1 MQRAHSVVQIKRVNQ
16 EARRITGIAST
27 PATDRQGDQL
37 DPMGAKF
44 KLPFPLLLGHD
55 HNAPIGEVIEAR
67 ATSQGIYVVC
77 QCAPEGTTDK
87 ADEGWRAIRAGLIR
101 GLSVGFIGKDW
112 DPLPTGGRR
121 FKEWEVIELSAVA
134 VPCNADAAILEV
146 KRLDE
151 AQDRGE
157 VSTVGQR
164 SNVSQGNAKATAAD
178 PVPRYPAHLAPGERQ
193 AVLEKAA
200 RDLYESSA
208 QQVAKAMK
216 MTAAALR
223 VKWGREHEIAETAKA
238 EDMILRRW
246 HSERLTALEVAVK
259 RLEGQAD
266 GN

>member
-1 MQRAHSVVQIKRVNQ
+1 MQRAHSFVTIKRADV

-27 PATDRQGDQL
+27 PATDRQGDIL
-37 DPMGAKF
+37 DPMGARF

-55 HNAPIGEVIEAR
+55 HDAPIGEVIEAR
-67 ATSQGIYVVC
+67 ATPKGIYVVC
-77 QCAPEGTTDK
+77 QCAPEGTTAK

-112 DPLPTGGRR
+112 EPLPTGGRR

-134 VPCNADAAILEV
+134 VPANSEAAILEV
-146 KRLDE
+146 KRLDDAMAAPASE
-151 AQDRGE
+151 AP
-157 VSTVGQR
+157 
-164 SNVSQGNAKATAAD
+164 AD
-178 PVPRYPAHLAPGERQ
+178 IVPSYPAHLTQGERQ

-200 RDLYESSA
+200 RDLYESGI
-208 QQVAKAMK
+208 QQTAKALK
-216 MTAAALR
+216 TTAAALR

-246 HSERLTALEVAVK
+246 HGERLTALEAAVEHMK
-259 RLEGQAD
+259 GKAN